1 MPTKCYR
8 FVTVLYFFCYFYD
21 FLFPAAPLSTRK
33 AAQKDQLTVLRQ
45 DSYLCA
51 NNNLSPAKIKRRT
64 KVEYFFYV
72 FLRCAK
78 PPVSPP
84 NLMQAAFI

>member
-1 MPTKCYR
+1 MPTKCYH

-21 FLFPAAPLSTRK
+21 FLFSAAPLSARK

-51 NNNLSPAKIKRRT
+51 NDNLSPAKIKRRT
-64 KVEYFFYV
+64 KVEYFFV
-72 FLRCAK
+72 F
-78 PPVSPP
+78 S
-84 NLMQAAFI
+84 